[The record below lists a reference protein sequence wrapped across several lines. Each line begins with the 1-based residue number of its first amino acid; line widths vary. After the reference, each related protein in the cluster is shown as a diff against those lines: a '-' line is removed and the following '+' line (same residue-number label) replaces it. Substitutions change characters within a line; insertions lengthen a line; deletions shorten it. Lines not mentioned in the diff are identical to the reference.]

1 MSKKYLLDA
10 NVFIEAHRRY
20 YAFDLVP
27 SFWLFLTKCA
37 QDNKIISIDRVKY
50 ELEKQEDILSNWIK
64 DEFSE
69 WFMSTDDENVIDNF
83 KKLIKWTFEQEQFL
97 DYAKSEFSNVAD
109 SWLIAY
115 AIAYDYTIVTHEKYN
130 PHQRNKIL
138 IPNVCKEFGVK
149 YVDTFDMLRQLNFRQ
164 FISS

>member
-83 KKLIKWTFEQEQFL
+83 KKLI
-97 DYAKSEFSNVAD
+97 
-109 SWLIAY
+109 
-115 AIAYDYTIVTHEKYN
+115 
-130 PHQRNKIL
+130 
-138 IPNVCKEFGVK
+138 
-149 YVDTFDMLRQLNFRQ
+149 
-164 FISS
+164 